1 MTRPEMRNRTQE
13 TIEDRTITGITPDK
27 PQPFAQEYSRCIF
40 TGCDLGGMKLTGI
53 IFSECEFRGC
63 NLALANVS
71 GSSFRSV
78 TFTGCKLTGVR
89 FGESDP
95 FLFTASFQDCIL
107 ERASFHRMKIKK
119 TEFTKCRLKEADF
132 AEADCSGVLF
142 DLCDLERTV
151 FDRTNLERADLR
163 TAFNYAID
171 PDNNRMAKA
180 KFSVSGIAGL
190 LDKYDIIIE

>member
-1 MTRPEMRNRTQE
+1 ME
-13 TIEDRTITGITPDK
+13 TVEDETITGIPSGK
-27 PQPFAQEYSRCIF
+27 PYAFAQEYSRCIF
-40 TGCDLGGMKLTGI
+40 SGCDLGGMKLTGI

-71 GSSFRSV
+71 GSSFRIV

-95 FLFTASFQDCIL
+95 FLFTASFSDCSM
-107 ERASFHRMKIKK
+107 ERASFLRMKIKK

-132 AEADCSGVLF
+132 AEADCSGARF

-151 FDRTNLERADLR
+151 FERTNLERADLR
-163 TAFNYAID
+163 TAFNYTID
-171 PDNNRMAKA
+171 PDANRLAKA
-180 KFSVSGIAGL
+180 RFSVGGIAGL